1 MSDLV
6 RNDFGQKTYLRT
18 SNNGHLKIDIEDA
31 TIDGTGLATETNQT
45 NGNQIAK
52 VMGSEDGATTGT
64 QRQLHV
70 DGSGNLQTNVVNTIN
85 VAPANSSNSH
95 ITDDPTNSFCVGL
108 KGRTTIGTATSE
120 TFLLCDSDGHLKVD
134 VVSTA
139 SAFDGV
145 VKGNDGADGSG
156 TNRTIL
162 TDGNGALWKNYYRD
176 CFYIY

>member
-70 DGSGNLQTNVVNTIN
+70 DGSGNLQTNVVNT
-85 VAPANSSNSH
+85 
-95 ITDDPTNSFCVGL
+95 
-108 KGRTTIGTATSE
+108 
-120 TFLLCDSDGHLKVD
+120 
-134 VVSTA
+134 
-139 SAFDGV
+139 
-145 VKGNDGADGSG
+145 
-156 TNRTIL
+156 
-162 TDGNGALWKNYYRD
+162 
-176 CFYIY
+176 